1 MCGMHEQMR
10 SLENQG
16 RSVEIGSDAFRK
28 VIREAKEIGAKTLLF
43 IGGEPFVRDDLFDLV
58 IYARNLGLNPIIVTN
73 GVLLNQENILKC
85 FESGIDWLSISI
97 DADSEDTFR
106 RIRGENVLGKIINNI
121 ELLNNLKKEKKRDFP
136 RIVSVCTIMNDNLEE
151 LLDVVNLCKRLEI
164 ARIIFQPVVAHN
176 VDQAKRDGDS
186 LCLVPG
192 ERLKLLERAID
203 KLIAYKTKSPEN
215 FDFIVNNIWHL
226 KLIKKYFN
234 GRVRPRELPCYAGYN
249 RLQVVQEGKVY
260 FCVPQEKYEATFG
273 DIRRDTLQK
282 LWFSKEARLRR
293 KLIKRCNSPCL
304 QWCSYRDEFIELM
317 DVFEKKDLFKNIH
330 C

>member
-1 MCGMHEQMR
+1 MCGMYEQMR

-16 RSVEIGSDAFRK
+16 RSVEIDSDAFRK

-58 IYARNLGLNPIIVTN
+58 IYAKHLGLNPIIVTN
-73 GVLLNQENILKC
+73 GVLLNEENILKC
-85 FESGIDWLSISI
+85 FEAGIDWLSISI
-97 DADSEDTFR
+97 DAASEDTFR
-106 RIRGENVLGKIINNI
+106 RIRGENVLPKIISNI
-121 ELLNNLKKEKKRDFP
+121 ELLNNLKKEKRRDFP

-151 LLDVVNLCKRLEI
+151 LLDVVNLGRRLEI

-176 VDQAKRDGDS
+176 IDQTKRDGDS

-192 ERLKLLERAID
+192 ERLKLLESTID

-234 GRVRPRELPCYAGYN
+234 GQIRPRELPCYAGYN

-273 DIRRDTLQK
+273 DISRDTLQK
-282 LWFSKEARLRR
+282 LWFSKEARFRR
-293 KLIKRCNSPCL
+293 KLIKRCNAPCL

-317 DVFEKKDLFKNIH
+317 DVFEKRNLFKNIY